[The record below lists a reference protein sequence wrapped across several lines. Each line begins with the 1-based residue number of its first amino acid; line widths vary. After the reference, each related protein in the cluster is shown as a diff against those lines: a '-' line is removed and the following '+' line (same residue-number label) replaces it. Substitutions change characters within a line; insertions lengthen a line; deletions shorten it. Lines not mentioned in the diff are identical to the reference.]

1 MINYRNFIEYRA
13 PSFGAHTLNG
23 GLSPSDWVGSA
34 IGAGANLLGGIF
46 GLSGQKS
53 ANKANLKIAREQ
65 MQFNREEAQ
74 KQRDWQE
81 NYYKKYSSPVAQ
93 SVQYRSAGLNPYLA
107 NIQPQG
113 VASGAQA
120 QSVELPVQQN
130 AMSSL
135 QSGLSSAAST
145 AIDAYNA
152 HTSRRSQE
160 SQQSLNKSL
169 EMLNDSSKQLNLATA
184 DLRKA
189 EERQTNQNIEVLRE
203 RVNNLKFVNEYL
215 DRSMESK
222 IRQQYNEE
230 NFSLWKQQSEEWA
243 VYQQRWNFFKLSPLQ
258 VDELNSRILYNTAN
272 AYKSYADGDL
282 SYGELKML
290 PRKIAA
296 LETSA
301 YAALQNA
308 LNGHDYNE
316 AIKPYF
322 SSLTWDKNEDAR
334 GKQAKNDYFLNDKI
348 PSYIAR
354 DTNLR
359 HYYDNVLQQSDW
371 MSKRMMEEP
380 ELIRTQAELNRANTG
395 KSKAETTESKTRS
408 AKNVVET
415 GAIVSKETRAWLH
428 PWSSQ

>member
-13 PSFGAHTLNG
+13 PSLGAFTLNG
-23 GLSPSDWVGSA
+23 SAGTGWIGSA

-46 GLSGQKS
+46 GLSGQSS

-81 NYYKKYSSPVAQ
+81 SYYNRFSSPVAQ
-93 SVQYRSAGLNPYLA
+93 SAQYRAAGLNPYLA

-120 QSVELPVQQN
+120 TSGELPVQQN
-130 AMSSL
+130 EMSSL
-135 QSGLSSAAST
+135 QSGLSSAASS
-145 AIDAYNA
+145 AIDAFNA
-152 HTSRRSQE
+152 NTSRRSQE
-160 SQQSLNKSL
+160 SQESLNKSL

-189 EERQTNQNIEVLRE
+189 EEHQTNENIDLIRQ

-230 NFSLWKQQSEEWA
+230 NFSLWRQQSEQWA

-258 VDELNSRILYNTAN
+258 VSELNSRITYNVAS
-272 AYKSYADGDL
+272 AYKAYADGAL
-282 SYGELKML
+282 SYGELKYL

-296 LETSA
+296 LETTA
-301 YAALQNA
+301 YAALQQAN
-308 LNGHDYNE
+308 NSKEYNSY
-316 AIKPYF
+316 IKPYF
-322 SSLTWDKNEDAR
+322 DSQAWSIREDAR
-334 GKQAKNDYFLNDKI
+334 AKQAKNDYFLNGKI
-348 PSYIAR
+348 PPYIAR

-359 HYYDNVLQQSDW
+359 HYYDNVLEQSDW
-371 MSKRMMEEP
+371 LSKKMMEEP
-380 ELIRTQAELNRANTG
+380 ELIRTQADLNRANRA
-395 KSKAETTESKTRS
+395 KSNAETTESKSRT
-408 AKNVVET
+408 AKNIVET
-415 GAIVSKETRAWLH
+415 GAIVSKEARSWAF
-428 PWSSQ
+428 PWTSH

>member
-1 MINYRNFIEYRA
+1 MINCRVFIEYRA
-13 PSFGAHTLNG
+13 PSLGARSLN
-23 GLSPSDWVGSA
+23 SAAWIGSA
-34 IGAGANLLGGIF
+34 IGAGAHLLGGMLGF
-46 GLSGQKS
+46 GGQKS
-53 ANKANLKIAREQ
+53 SNKTNLKIAREQ
-65 MQFNREEAQ
+65 MQFNREEAK

-81 NYYKKYSSPVAQ
+81 DYYKRYSSPVAQ
-93 SVQYRSAGLNPYLA
+93 SAQYRASGLNPYLA

-120 QSVELPVQQN
+120 SSGELPVQQN
-130 AMSSL
+130 AMSPL
-135 QSGLSSAAST
+135 QNGMSSAANF
-145 AIDAYNA
+145 AVDAYNA
-152 HTSRRSQE
+152 VTSRKSQQSQE
-160 SQQSLNKSL
+160 SLNQSLQ
-169 EMLNDSSKQLNLATA
+169 MLNESSKQLNVATT

-189 EERQTNQNIEVLRE
+189 EERQTDQNVEVLRE

-215 DRSMESK
+215 DRTMESK
-222 IRQQYNEE
+222 VRQQFNEE
-230 NFSLWKQQSEEWA
+230 NFSLWKQQSEEWQL
-243 VYQQRWNFFKLSPLQ
+243 YQQRWNFFKLSPLQ

-272 AYKSYADGDL
+272 AFKSYADGNL
-282 SYGELKML
+282 SLGELRFL

-296 LETSA
+296 LETTA

-308 LNGHDYNE
+308 RNGRDYND

-354 DTNLR
+354 DSNLR

-371 MSKRMMEEP
+371 MSKKMMEEP
-380 ELIRTQAELNRANTG
+380 ELIRSQSELNRANTS

-415 GAIVSKETRAWLH
+415 GAIVSKETRSWLR
-428 PWSSQ
+428 PWSSE

>member
-1 MINYRNFIEYRA
+1 MLNYCNFIEFRA
-13 PSFGAHTLNG
+13 PSLGAHTLRA
-23 GLSPSDWVGSA
+23 PSNWIGSA
-34 IGAGANLLGGIF
+34 IGAGANLLGGLLGF
-46 GLSGQKS
+46 GGQS
-53 ANKANLKIAREQ
+53 SSNKTNLKIAREQ
-65 MQFNREEAQ
+65 MRFNAEEAQ

-81 NYYKKYSSPVAQ
+81 DYYKRYSSPIAQ
-93 SVQYRSAGLNPYLA
+93 SAQYRAAGLNPYLA
-107 NIQPQG
+107 NVQPQG

-120 QSVELPVQQN
+120 SSGELPLQQN
-130 AMSSL
+130 PMSSL
-135 QSGLSSAAST
+135 QSGLSSAADS

-152 HTSRRSQE
+152 STSRKSQQSQE
-160 SQQSLNKSL
+160 SLNQSL
-169 EMLNDSSKQLNLATA
+169 EMLNESSRQLNVATA

-189 EERQTNQNIEVLRE
+189 EERQTNQNVEVLRE

-230 NFSLWKQQSEEWA
+230 NFSLWRQQSEEWS
-243 VYQQRWNFFKLSPLQ
+243 VFQQRWNFFKLSPLQ
-258 VDELNSRILYNTAN
+258 VEELNSRILYNTAS
-272 AYKSYADGDL
+272 AYKSYADGEL
-282 SYGELKML
+282 SYGELRVL

-308 LNGHDYNE
+308 RNGKDYND

-354 DTNLR
+354 DTNLK

-371 MSKRMMEEP
+371 TSKRMMEEP
-380 ELIRTQAELNRANTG
+380 ELVRSQVDLNRANVN

-415 GAIVSKETRAWLH
+415 GAIVSKETRSWLR
-428 PWSSQ
+428 PWSSN